1 MALGQHKRA
10 VGAFSNYR
18 DTELALMELQSTG
31 FPMNKVSVVGE
42 NLDRSEIAG
51 ASTGTGTGTGKGT
64 DDKVGGGAKAGAT
77 AGVVTGGLI
86 GLLGSIGALA
96 IPGVGPVMAGG
107 AIATLLA
114 DTVIGGAIGAAA
126 GGLVGGLVGLGVPEE
141 KAKAYNDRVS
151 RGEYLVFIEGTDA
164 ELATAEGIMSVR
176 GIQDW
181 GIYDV
186 PADTG
191 RRASGRQKRAVGVF
205 STRRETEHALG
216 ELRTAGFDM
225 DRVSVIAKDAESK
238 GDIAGIDVHGSADNK
253 SDEGATKGALTGG
266 TLGGLTGL
274 LVGLGLVAIPGI
286 GPIMLAGASA
296 TAIATT
302 LAGTALG
309 AAAGG
314 LIGALVGMGIPEEEA
329 RAYND
334 RVARGD
340 YLVLVDGSEAEVAKA
355 ETILSRGGIQHW
367 NTYDYNNPSV
377 DSARADYG
385 APGTPGVDTT
395 AGVYDP
401 TYGTTGR
408 PLI

>member
-18 DTELALMELQSTG
+18 DTELALMELQSSG

-42 NLDRSEIAG
+42 NLDRSDIAG
-51 ASTGTGTGTGKGT
+51 ASAGKGT
-64 DDKVGGGAKAGAT
+64 DEKVGGGAKAGAT
-77 AGVVTGGLI
+77 AGAVTGGLI

-114 DTVIGGAIGAAA
+114 DTVVGGAIGAAA
-126 GGLVGGLVGLGVPEE
+126 GGLVGGLVGLGVPES
-141 KAKAYNDRVS
+141 KAKVYSDRVS
-151 RGEYLVFIEGTDA
+151 RGEYLVFVEGTDA
-164 ELATAEGIMSVR
+164 ELATAEGILSVR

-191 RRASGRQKRAVGVF
+191 RRAGGHQKRAVGVF

-225 DRVSVIAKDAESK
+225 NRVSVIAKDAESK
-238 GDIAGIDVHGSADNK
+238 GDIAGIDVHDSADNK
-253 SDEGATKGALTGG
+253 ADEGATKGALTGG

-296 TAIATT
+296 TALATT

-314 LIGALVGMGIPEEEA
+314 LIGALVGMGIPEEQA

-367 NTYDYNNPSV
+367 NTYDYTPSV

-395 AGVYDP
+395 ATIYDP
-401 TYGTTGR
+401 NQGVTGNR
-408 PLI
+408 RV

>member
-31 FPMNKVSVVGE
+31 FPMNKVSVVAE
-42 NLDRSEIAG
+42 KLDNSEIAG
-51 ASTGTGTGTGKGT
+51 ASAGKST
-64 DDKVGGGAKAGAT
+64 DEKVGGGAKAGAT

-114 DTVIGGAIGAAA
+114 DTVVGGAIGAAA
-126 GGLVGGLVGLGVPEE
+126 GGLVGGLVGLGVPED

-151 RGEYLVFIEGTDA
+151 RGEYLVFVEGTDA

-205 STRRETEHALG
+205 SSRHETEHALG

-225 DRVSVIAKDAESK
+225 NRVSVIAKDADSK
-238 GDIAGIDVHGSADNK
+238 GDIAGIDVHDSTDNK
-253 SDEGATKGALTGG
+253 ADEGATKGALTGG

-329 RAYND
+329 KVYND

-355 ETILSRGGIQHW
+355 ESILSRGGIQHW
-367 NTYDYNNPSV
+367 NTYDYNPSV

-395 AGVYDP
+395 PGIYDP
-401 TYGTTGR
+401 NQGVTGNR
-408 PLI
+408 RI

>member
-1 MALGQHKRA
+1 
-10 VGAFSNYR
+10 
-18 DTELALMELQSTG
+18 MELQSTG

-42 NLDRSEIAG
+42 NLNNSEIAG
-51 ASTGTGTGTGKGT
+51 ASAGKGT
-64 DDKVGGGAKAGAT
+64 DEKVGGGAKAGAT

-107 AIATLLA
+107 ALATLLA
-114 DTVIGGAIGAAA
+114 DTAVGGAIGAAT
-126 GGLVGGLVGLGVPEE
+126 GGLLGGLVGLGVPEE

-151 RGEYLVFIEGTDA
+151 RGEYLVVVEGTDA
-164 ELATAEGIMSVR
+164 DLATAQGIMSVR
-176 GIQDW
+176 GIHDW
-181 GIYDV
+181 AIYDV

-225 DRVSVIAKDAESK
+225 NRVSVIAKDADSK
-238 GDIAGIDVHGSADNK
+238 GEIAGLDVQESADNK
-253 SDEGATKGALTGG
+253 ADEVGTKGALAGG

-367 NTYDYNNPSV
+367 NTYDYHPSV
-377 DSARADYG
+377 DTSRADYG

-395 AGVYDP
+395 AGIYDP
-401 TYGTTGR
+401 TQSVTPR
-408 PLI
+408 PMI

>member
-42 NLDRSEIAG
+42 KLDNSEIAG
-51 ASTGTGTGTGKGT
+51 ASAGKST
-64 DDKVGGGAKAGAT
+64 DEKVGGGVKAGAT

-96 IPGVGPVMAGG
+96 IPGVGSVMAGG
-107 AIATLLA
+107 ALATLLA
-114 DTVIGGAIGAAA
+114 DTVVGGAIGAAA
-126 GGLVGGLVGLGVPEE
+126 GGLVGGLVGLGVPEG
-141 KAKAYNDRVS
+141 KAKAYSDRVS
-151 RGEYLVFIEGTDA
+151 RGEYLVFVEGTDA
-164 ELATAEGIMSVR
+164 ELATAEGIMTVR

-191 RRASGRQKRAVGVF
+191 RKASAHHKRAVGVF

-216 ELRTAGFDM
+216 ELRAAGFDM
-225 DRVSVIAKDAESK
+225 DRVSVIAKDSDSK
-238 GDIAGIDVHGSADNK
+238 GDIAGIDVQESADNK
-253 SDEGATKGALTGG
+253 ADEGATKGALTGG

-309 AAAGG
+309 AAAGS
-314 LIGALVGMGIPEEEA
+314 LIGALVGLGIPEEEA
-329 RAYND
+329 KAYND
-334 RVARGD
+334 RVASGD
-340 YLVLVDGSEAEVAKA
+340 YLVLLDGSEAEVAKA

-367 NTYDYNNPSV
+367 NTYDYNPSV

-395 AGVYDP
+395 AGIYDP
-401 TYGTTGR
+401 TGGATGR

>member
-10 VGAFSNYR
+10 VGSFSNYR
-18 DTELALMELQSTG
+18 DTELALIELQSSG

-42 NLDRSEIAG
+42 NLNGSEVAG
-51 ASTGTGTGTGKGT
+51 ATTAKST
-64 DDKVGGGAKAGAT
+64 DEKVGGGAKAGAT

-114 DTVIGGAIGAAA
+114 DTAVGGAIGAAA
-126 GGLVGGLVGLGVPEE
+126 GGLTGGLVGLGVPEAE
-141 KAKAYNDRVS
+141 AKVYSDRLS
-151 RGEYLVFIEGTDA
+151 RGEYLVFVEGTDA

-181 GIYDV
+181 AIYDV
-186 PADTG
+186 PTDTG
-191 RRASGRQKRAVGVF
+191 SKASAREKRAVGVF

-225 DRVSVIAKDAESK
+225 DRVSVIAKDADSK
-238 GDIAGIDVHGSADNK
+238 GDIAGIDVHDNADNK
-253 SDEGATKGALTGG
+253 ADEGATKGALTGG

-274 LVGLGLVAIPGI
+274 LVGLGALAIPGI
-286 GPIMLAGASA
+286 GPIMLAGAAA
-296 TAIATT
+296 TTIATT

-309 AAAGG
+309 AAAGS
-314 LIGALVGMGIPEEEA
+314 LIGALVGLGIPEEEA
-329 RAYND
+329 RAYSD
-334 RVARGD
+334 RVERGD

-355 ETILSRGGIQHW
+355 ETVLSRGGIQHW
-367 NTYDYNNPSV
+367 SIYDSPAGDTDRADYRASGTPSV
-377 DSARADYG
+377 DS
-385 APGTPGVDTT
+385 T
-395 AGVYDP
+395 AGIYDP
-401 TYGTTGR
+401 NQGVTGNR
-408 PLI
+408 RV

>member
-10 VGAFSNYR
+10 VGAFSTYR
-18 DTELALMELQSTG
+18 DTELALKELQSTG

-42 NLDRSEIAG
+42 NLDNNEIAG
-51 ASTGTGTGTGKGT
+51 ASAGKGT
-64 DDKVGGGAKAGAT
+64 DEKVGGGAKAGAT
-77 AGVVTGGLI
+77 AGAVTGGLI

-114 DTVIGGAIGAAA
+114 DTVVGGAIGAAA
-126 GGLVGGLVGLGVPEE
+126 GGLVGLGVPEE
-141 KAKAYNDRVS
+141 KAKVYNDRVS
-151 RGEYLVFIEGTDA
+151 RGEYLVFVEGTDA

-176 GIQDW
+176 GIHDW

-225 DRVSVIAKDAESK
+225 NRVSVIAKDADSK
-238 GDIAGIDVHGSADNK
+238 GDIAGIDVHDSTDNK

-340 YLVLVDGSEAEVAKA
+340 YLVLVDGSETEVAQA
-355 ETILSRGGIQHW
+355 ESILSRGGIQHW
-367 NTYDYNNPSV
+367 NTYDYPSV

-395 AGVYDP
+395 ADIYDP
-401 TYGTTGR
+401 NQGLTGHR
-408 PLI
+408 RV

>member
-1 MALGQHKRA
+1 MALGQNKRA

-42 NLDRSEIAG
+42 NLDSNEVAG
-51 ASTGTGTGTGKGT
+51 ASAGKGT
-64 DDKVGGGAKAGAT
+64 DEKVGGGAKAGAT

-114 DTVIGGAIGAAA
+114 DTVVGGAIGAAA

-141 KAKAYNDRVS
+141 QAKVYKDRVS
-151 RGEYLVFIEGTDA
+151 RGEYLVFVEGTDA
-164 ELATAEGIMSVR
+164 ELATAQGIMSVR

-186 PADTG
+186 PADSG
-191 RRASGRQKRAVGVF
+191 RRASGRHKRAVGVF

-216 ELRTAGFDM
+216 ELKTAGFDM
-225 DRVSVIAKDAESK
+225 DRVSVIAKDADSK
-238 GDIAGIDVHGSADNK
+238 GEIAGLDVQESADNK
-253 SDEGATKGALTGG
+253 ADEVGTKGALIGG
-266 TLGGLTGL
+266 TAGGLTGL
-274 LVGLGLVAIPGI
+274 LVGMGLLAIPGI

-309 AAAGG
+309 AAAGS

-329 RAYND
+329 KAYND

-340 YLVLVDGSEAEVAKA
+340 YLVLVDGSEAELAKA

-367 NTYDYNNPSV
+367 NTYDYPSV
-377 DSARADYG
+377 DTSRADYG

-395 AGVYDP
+395 ADIYDP
-401 TYGTTGR
+401 NQRVTPR

>member
-18 DTELALMELQSTG
+18 DTELALIELQSTG

-42 NLDRSEIAG
+42 NLDSNEIAG
-51 ASTGTGTGTGKGT
+51 ASAGKGT
-64 DDKVGGGAKAGAT
+64 DEKVGGGAKAGAT

-107 AIATLLA
+107 ALATLLA
-114 DTVIGGAIGAAA
+114 DTAVGGAIGAAT
-126 GGLVGGLVGLGVPEE
+126 GGLLGGLVGLGVPEE

-151 RGEYLVFIEGTDA
+151 RGEYLVVVEGTDA
-164 ELATAEGIMSVR
+164 DLATAQGIMSVR
-176 GIQDW
+176 GIHDW
-181 GIYDV
+181 AIYDV

-191 RRASGRQKRAVGVF
+191 RKASGRQKRAVGVF

-225 DRVSVIAKDAESK
+225 NRVSVIAKDADSK
-238 GDIAGIDVHGSADNK
+238 GDIAGIDVHDSADNK

-395 AGVYDP
+395 TGIYDP
-401 TYGTTGR
+401 THGGTGR

>member
-18 DTELALMELQSTG
+18 DTELALLELQSSG

-42 NLDRSEIAG
+42 NLDRNEIAG
-51 ASTGTGTGTGKGT
+51 ATAGKGT
-64 DDKVGGGAKAGAT
+64 DEKVGGGAKAGAT
-77 AGVVTGGLI
+77 AGAVTGGLI

-114 DTVIGGAIGAAA
+114 DTVVGGAIGAAA

-141 KAKAYNDRVS
+141 KAKVYNDRVS
-151 RGEYLVFIEGTDA
+151 RGEYLVFVEGTDA

-176 GIQDW
+176 GIHDW

-225 DRVSVIAKDAESK
+225 NRVSVIAKDADSK
-238 GDIAGIDVHGSADNK
+238 GDIAGIDVHDSTDNK

-340 YLVLVDGSEAEVAKA
+340 YLVLVDGSETEVAQA
-355 ETILSRGGIQHW
+355 ESILSRGGIQHW
-367 NTYDYNNPSV
+367 NTYDYPSV

-395 AGVYDP
+395 ADIYDP
-401 TYGTTGR
+401 NQGLTGHR
-408 PLI
+408 RI

>member
-1 MALGQHKRA
+1 MALGQNKRA

-18 DTELALMELQSTG
+18 DTELALLELQSTG

-42 NLDRSEIAG
+42 NLNGNEIGG
-51 ASTGTGTGTGKGT
+51 ASTAKGT
-64 DDKVGGGAKAGAT
+64 DEKVGGGAKAGAT

-96 IPGVGPVMAGG
+96 IPGVGPIMAGG

-114 DTVIGGAIGAAA
+114 DTVVGGAIGAAA
-126 GGLVGGLVGLGVPEE
+126 GGLVGGLIGLGVPED
-141 KAKAYNDRVS
+141 KAKVYSDRLS
-151 RGEYLVFIEGTDA
+151 RGEYLVFVEGTDA

-186 PADTG
+186 PTHTD
-191 RRASGRQKRAVGVF
+191 RRASTHDKRAVGVF

-225 DRVSVIAKDAESK
+225 NRVSVIAKDADSQ
-238 GDIAGIDVHGSADNK
+238 GDIAGIDVHDSADNK
-253 SDEGATKGALTGG
+253 ADEGATKGALTGG

-314 LIGALVGMGIPEEEA
+314 LLGALVGLGIPEEEA
-329 RAYND
+329 KVYSD

-340 YLVLVDGSEAEVAKA
+340 YLVLLDGSEAEIARA
-355 ETILSRGGIQHW
+355 ETILSRGGIQDW
-367 NTYDYNNPSV
+367 SIYDHPSSV
-377 DSARADYG
+377 NSARADYG
-385 APGTPGVDTT
+385 APGTPGVGTR
-395 AGVYDP
+395 AGIYDP
-401 TYGTTGR
+401 NQGLTGHPR
-408 PLI
+408 A

>member
-18 DTELALMELQSTG
+18 DTELALRELQSSG
-31 FPMNKVSVVGE
+31 FPMNKVSVVGN
-42 NLDRSEIAG
+42 NLDGNDIAG
-51 ASTGTGTGTGKGT
+51 ASAGKGT
-64 DDKVGGGAKAGAT
+64 DEKVGGGAKAGAT
-77 AGVVTGGLI
+77 AGAVTGGLI

-114 DTVIGGAIGAAA
+114 DTVVGGAIGAAA
-126 GGLVGGLVGLGVPEE
+126 GGLVGGLVGLGVPEG
-141 KAKAYNDRVS
+141 KAKIYSDRVS
-151 RGEYLVFIEGTDA
+151 RGEYLVFVEGTDA
-164 ELATAEGIMSVR
+164 ELATAEAIMSVR

-191 RRASGRQKRAVGVF
+191 HRASARHRRAVGVF
-205 STRRETEHALG
+205 STRRETEQALG
-216 ELRTAGFDM
+216 ELRAAGFDM
-225 DRVSVIAKDAESK
+225 DRVSVIAKDSDSK
-238 GDIAGIDVHGSADNK
+238 GDIAGIDVQESADNK
-253 SDEGATKGALTGG
+253 ADEGATKGALTGG

-309 AAAGG
+309 AAAGS
-314 LIGALVGMGIPEEEA
+314 LIGALVGLGIPEEEA
-329 RAYND
+329 KVYND

-340 YLVLVDGSEAEVAKA
+340 YLVLLDGSEAEVAKA
-355 ETILSRGGIQHW
+355 ETILSRGGIQQW
-367 NTYDYNNPSV
+367 NTYDYTSV

-385 APGTPGVDTT
+385 AVGTPGVDTT
-395 AGVYDP
+395 PNIYDP
-401 TYGTTGR
+401 NQGVTR
-408 PLI
+408 HPLI

>member
-10 VGAFSNYR
+10 VGSFSNYR
-18 DTELALMELQSTG
+18 DTELALTELQSSG
-31 FPMNKVSVVGE
+31 FPMSKVSVVGE
-42 NLDRSEIAG
+42 NLDQGKVAG
-51 ASTGTGTGTGKGT
+51 AKASTST
-64 DDKVGGGAKAGAT
+64 DEKVGGGAKAGAT

-107 AIATLLA
+107 VLATLLA
-114 DTVIGGAIGAAA
+114 DVAVGGAIGAAA
-126 GGLVGGLVGLGVPEE
+126 GGLVGGLVGLGVPEAQ
-141 KAKAYNDRVS
+141 AKVYSDRIS
-151 RGEYLVFIEGTDA
+151 RGEYLVFVEGTDS
-164 ELATAEGIMSVR
+164 EIATAERIFSVR

-186 PADTG
+186 PTDTG
-191 RRASGRQKRAVGVF
+191 RKLSGRQKRAVGLF
-205 STRRETEHALG
+205 STRRETEQALG
-216 ELRTAGFDM
+216 ELRTGGFDM
-225 DRVSVIAKDAESK
+225 DRVSVIAKDADSK
-238 GDIAGIDVHGSADNK
+238 GEIAGIDVKDSADNK
-253 SDEGATKGALTGG
+253 ADEGATKGALTGG

-309 AAAGG
+309 AAAGS
-314 LIGALVGMGIPEEEA
+314 LIGALVGLGIPEEEA
-329 RAYND
+329 KAYSD

-340 YLVLVDGSEAEVAKA
+340 YLVLLDGSEAEVAKA
-355 ETILSRGGIQHW
+355 ETILSRGGIQNW
-367 NTYDYNNPSV
+367 SIYDSPSV
-377 DSARADYG
+377 DSARTDYG

-395 AGVYDP
+395 ADIYDP
-401 TYGTTGR
+401 NQGVSSSR
-408 PLI
+408 RL

>member
-10 VGAFSNYR
+10 VGSFSNYR
-18 DTELALMELQSTG
+18 DTELALMELQSAG

-51 ASTGTGTGTGKGT
+51 ATAGKST
-64 DDKVGGGAKAGAT
+64 DEKVGGGVKAGAT

-114 DTVIGGAIGAAA
+114 DTVVGGAIGAAA
-126 GGLVGGLVGLGVPEE
+126 GGLVGGLVGLGVPE
-141 KAKAYNDRVS
+141 AKAQVYNDRLS
-151 RGEYLVFIEGTDA
+151 RGEYLVFVEGTDA

-186 PADTG
+186 PTDTG
-191 RRASGRQKRAVGVF
+191 RRSMGRHKRAVGVF

-216 ELRTAGFDM
+216 ELRTGGFDM
-225 DRVSVIAKDAESK
+225 DRVSVIAKDGDSK
-238 GDIAGIDVHGSADNK
+238 GDIAGIDVHDSADNK
-253 SDEGATKGALTGG
+253 ADEGATKGALTGG

-286 GPIMLAGASA
+286 GPIMMAGASA

-309 AAAGG
+309 AAAGS
-314 LIGALVGMGIPEEEA
+314 LIGALVGLGIPEEEA

-355 ETILSRGGIQHW
+355 GAVLSRGGIQDW
-367 NTYDYNNPSV
+367 NTYDSPSV
-377 DSARADYG
+377 DTARADYG
-385 APGTPGVDTT
+385 TPGTPGADTT
-395 AGVYDP
+395 PGIYDP
-401 TYGTTGR
+401 NQGVAGHR
-408 PLI
+408 RV

>member
-10 VGAFSNYR
+10 VGSFSNYR

-31 FPMNKVSVVGE
+31 FPMNQVSVVGE
-42 NLDRSEIAG
+42 NLNGSSEIAG
-51 ASTGTGTGTGKGT
+51 ASAAKST
-64 DDKVGGGAKAGAT
+64 DEKVGGGAKAGAT

-114 DTVIGGAIGAAA
+114 DAAVGGAIGAAA
-126 GGLVGGLVGLGVPEE
+126 GGLAGGLVGLGVPEA
-141 KAKAYNDRVS
+141 KAKIYGDRLS
-151 RGEYLVFIEGTDA
+151 RGEYLVFVEGTDA

-176 GIQDW
+176 GIHDW

-191 RRASGRQKRAVGVF
+191 RKALARHKRAVGVF
-205 STRRETEHALG
+205 STRGEAEHALG

-225 DRVSVIAKDAESK
+225 DRVSVIAKDADSK
-238 GDIAGIDVHGSADNK
+238 GDIAGIDVKDNADNK
-253 SDEGATKGALTGG
+253 ADEGATKGALTGG

-274 LVGLGLVAIPGI
+274 LVGLGALAIPGI
-286 GPIMLAGASA
+286 GPIMLAGAAA
-296 TAIATT
+296 TTIATT

-309 AAAGG
+309 AAAGS
-314 LIGALVGMGIPEEEA
+314 LIGALVGLGIPEEEA

-340 YLVLVDGSEAEVAKA
+340 YLVLIDGSEAEVAKA
-355 ETILSRGGIQHW
+355 ETVMSRGGVQHW
-367 NTYDYNNPSV
+367 NTYDSPSV

-401 TYGTTGR
+401 NQGVTRR
-408 PLI
+408 PLV

>member
-31 FPMNKVSVVGE
+31 FPMNKVSVVAE
-42 NLDRSEIAG
+42 KLDNSEIAG
-51 ASTGTGTGTGKGT
+51 ASAGKST
-64 DDKVGGGAKAGAT
+64 DEKVGGGAKAGAT

-96 IPGVGPVMAGG
+96 IQGVGPVMAGG

-114 DTVIGGAIGAAA
+114 DTVVGGAIGAAA
-126 GGLVGGLVGLGVPEE
+126 GGLVGGLVGLGVPED

-151 RGEYLVFIEGTDA
+151 RGEYLVFVEGTDA

-205 STRRETEHALG
+205 SSRHETEHALG

-225 DRVSVIAKDAESK
+225 NRVSVIAKDADSK
-238 GDIAGIDVHGSADNK
+238 GDIAGIDVHDSTDNK
-253 SDEGATKGALTGG
+253 ADEGATKGALTGG

-329 RAYND
+329 KVYND

-355 ETILSRGGIQHW
+355 ESILSRGGIQHW
-367 NTYDYNNPSV
+367 NTYDYNPSV

-395 AGVYDP
+395 PGIYDP
-401 TYGTTGR
+401 NQGVTGNR
-408 PLI
+408 RI

>member
-10 VGAFSNYR
+10 VGSFANYR
-18 DTELALMELQSTG
+18 DTELALMELQSSG

-51 ASTGTGTGTGKGT
+51 ATAGKST
-64 DDKVGGGAKAGAT
+64 DQKVGGGAKAGAT

-114 DTVIGGAIGAAA
+114 DTAVGGAIGAAA
-126 GGLVGGLVGLGVPEE
+126 GGLTGGLIGLGVPEA
-141 KAKAYNDRVS
+141 KAKVYSDRLS
-151 RGEYLVFIEGTDA
+151 RGEYLVFVEGTDA

-181 GIYDV
+181 AIYDV
-186 PADTG
+186 PTDTG
-191 RRASGRQKRAVGVF
+191 RRASARDKRAVGVF

-216 ELRTAGFDM
+216 ELRAGGFDM
-225 DRVSVIAKDAESK
+225 DRVSVIAKDADSK
-238 GDIAGIDVHGSADNK
+238 GDIAGIDVQESTDNK
-253 SDEGATKGALTGG
+253 ADEGATKGALTGG
-266 TLGGLTGL
+266 TVGGLTGL

-286 GPIMLAGASA
+286 GPIMLAGAAA
-296 TAIATT
+296 TTIATT

-309 AAAGG
+309 AAAGS
-314 LIGALVGMGIPEEEA
+314 LLGALVGLGIPEDEA
-329 RAYND
+329 KAYSD
-334 RVARGD
+334 RVERGD
-340 YLVLVDGSEAEVAKA
+340 YLVLLDGSEAEVAKA

-367 NTYDYNNPSV
+367 SIYDSPAV
-377 DSARADYG
+377 DTDRASYR
-385 APGTPGVDTT
+385 APGTPGVDST
-395 AGVYDP
+395 AGIYDP
-401 TYGTTGR
+401 NQGVTGNR
-408 PLI
+408 RV

>member
-42 NLDRSEIAG
+42 NLDSNEIAG
-51 ASTGTGTGTGKGT
+51 ASAGKST
-64 DDKVGGGAKAGAT
+64 DEKVGGGATAGAT
-77 AGVVTGGLI
+77 AGAVTGGLI

-114 DTVIGGAIGAAA
+114 DTVVGGAIGAAA
-126 GGLVGGLVGLGVPEE
+126 GGLAGGLIGLGVPEG
-141 KAKAYNDRVS
+141 KAKAYSDRVS
-151 RGEYLVFIEGTDA
+151 RGEYLVFVEGTDA
-164 ELATAEGIMSVR
+164 DLATAEGIMSVR
-176 GIQDW
+176 GIHDW

-186 PADTG
+186 PTDTG
-191 RRASGRQKRAVGVF
+191 RRDSSARHKRAVGVF

-225 DRVSVIAKDAESK
+225 NRVSVIAKDADSK
-238 GDIAGIDVHGSADNK
+238 GEIAGLDVQESADNK
-253 SDEGATKGALTGG
+253 ADEGATKGALTGG

-309 AAAGG
+309 AAAGS

-329 RAYND
+329 KAYND

-340 YLVLVDGSEAEVAKA
+340 YLVLLDGSEAEVAKA

-367 NTYDYNNPSV
+367 NTYDYPSV
-377 DSARADYG
+377 DTSRADYG
-385 APGTPGVDTT
+385 AAGTPGVDTT
-395 AGVYDP
+395 PNIYDP
-401 TYGTTGR
+401 NQGVTPR